1 MKLYELMQKL
11 DAMQQVIIKDRN
23 EPDNIYSGSLFEA
36 SGSWIFQDM
45 EVTNVWTKGPYLVIE
60 VERC

>member
-1 MKLYELMQKL
+1 MTLYELMQKL

-23 EPDNIYSGSLFEA
+23 EPDNIYSGFLMDA
-36 SGSWIFQDM
+36 HGSWIFQDM
-45 EVTNVWTKGPYLVIE
+45 EVAKVWTKAPYLVIE

>member
-1 MKLYELMQKL
+1 MQKL

-45 EVTNVWTKGPYLVIE
+45 EVTSVYTKGPYLVIE